1 VAEGIV
7 VTLLDRAAAITV
19 GRLIEIAGRRLAPEL
34 AGNKPFG
41 RGQAAYLQGL
51 VDLITEAAGLND
63 SWQAEVVAAITES
76 AVLAAWQAWIDDLK
90 RQAEEGNDDEPDR
103 M

>member
-1 VAEGIV
+1 M
-7 VTLLDRAAAITV
+7 LLDRAAAITV

-34 AGNKPFG
+34 AGNKPLG

-51 VDLITEAAGLND
+51 ADLITEAAGLSD
-63 SWQAEVVAAITES
+63 SCRAEVVASITES
-76 AVLAAWQAWIDDLK
+76 ALVAALQAWIDDLQ
-90 RQAEEGNDDEPDR
+90 RQTEKGNDDEPDR